1 MAKDPVCGMYVEE
14 KPDVLKAQQRGT
26 TYYFCSDSC
35 LQTFVAPATELK
47 LLKRMTLLSFVLGV
61 PTLILTWVF
70 TLPIFHNLALFV
82 LATPV
87 QFVAGWMFYKGTW
100 HALRARAANMDTLIA
115 IGTTAAWFYS
125 TVVTFAPGVFPEGT
139 YFDVSSLI
147 IGFIL
152 LGKVLEHAMRGRA
165 SDAVR
170 KLLDLQPKKA
180 RVVRGGTEVEIP
192 VEEVQVGDLMRVKPG
207 ERIPTDG
214 MMVDGHTTVD
224 EKMLT
229 GESIPVERKAGD
241 EVFGATINQTGLIT
255 IKAVKVGSDT
265 TLAQI
270 VKLVEEAQAAQAP
283 IQRLADR
290 IAAYFVPVVVIIAI
304 GVLIAWD
311 VFAGRGFLYGFTA
324 FIAVLIIACPCALGL
339 ATPAAMV
346 VGTGKGAS
354 NGILIKGGETLERA
368 NKVDTVVFD
377 KTGTITV
384 GEPIVTDVVA
394 IAELQESSLLLL
406 AAEAERGSEHPLGQA
421 IVKSAKVKGGVLGPP
436 TEFQATP
443 GMGVEARVGTH
454 AVLVGNRALFASKN
468 MSMGKADEVVSR
480 LENEGKTAMIVGVD
494 GEVSGVIAVADTVK
508 PHAKE
513 AIAGLKNLG
522 LKVAMLTGDN
532 GRTAK
537 AIAAQVGI
545 DDVKAEVLPAQ
556 KSEVIKRLRKE
567 GRVVAMVGD
576 GINDAPALAQAD
588 LGIAIGSGTDVAI
601 ETAGIVLIKSDLRD
615 VVSAIKLSRATM
627 RKIKQNLFWAF
638 AYNTVLIPVAA
649 TGLLNPILA
658 GVAMALSSVSVVT
671 NSLSLNRVELGV
683 RDRQEAVTSVGVQK
697 GSPE

>member
-14 KPDVLKAQQRGT
+14 KRDALKAQQRGT

-35 LQTFVAPATELK
+35 LQTFVAPAKELK

-61 PTLILTWVF
+61 PTLLLTWVF
-70 TLPIFHNLALFV
+70 TLPNFHNLVLFV

-87 QFVAGWMFYKGTW
+87 QFVAGWMFFKGTW

-139 YFDVSSLI
+139 YFEVSSLI

-152 LGKVLEHAMRGRA
+152 LGKVLEHTMRGRA

-180 RVVRGGTEVEIP
+180 RVVREGTEIEIP

-214 MMVDGHTTVD
+214 MIVDGHTTID

-283 IQRLADR
+283 IQRLADQ
-290 IAAYFVPVVVIIAI
+290 IAAYFVPAVVILAI

-311 VFAGRGFLYGFTA
+311 VLAGRGFLYGFTA

-346 VGTGKGAS
+346 VGAGKGAS

-384 GEPIVTDVVA
+384 GEPVVTDVVA
-394 IAELQESSLLLL
+394 IAELLESSLLLL
-406 AAEAERGSEHPLGQA
+406 AAGAERGSEHPLGQA
-421 IVKSAKVKGGVLGPP
+421 VVKSAKVKGGVLEPP
-436 TEFQATP
+436 TEFQANP
-443 GMGVEARVGTH
+443 GMGVEAKVGTH
-454 AVLVGNRALFASKN
+454 LVLVGNRALFASKN
-468 MSMGKADEVVSR
+468 MSTGRADEVVSR
-480 LENEGKTAMIVGVD
+480 LEDEGKTAMIVGVD
-494 GEVSGVIAVADTVK
+494 GEASGVIAVADTVK
-508 PHAKE
+508 PQAKE

-545 DDVKAEVLPAQ
+545 DEVKAEVLPAE
-556 KSEVIKRLRKE
+556 KSEVIKRLREE

-615 VVSAIKLSRATM
+615 VVGAIKLSRATM

-658 GVAMALSSVSVVT
+658 GVAMTLSSVSVVT

-683 RDRQEAVTSVGVQK
+683 
-697 GSPE
+697 